1 MSSVGPSGVRRRPS
15 CPGAHPSADDGVSP
29 PAGAASRHCVGSAR
43 SRRRRGRNP
52 QLAAQSV
59 TVVELRVLDGPNLYF
74 TKPAIKL
81 TLGAVPW
88 LALAEERAQRLTRRT
103 GFRPVAAPGTPN
115 SDQRRRY
122 AARFAV
128 HVARL
133 LANATATRL
142 ALPGLPGPQA
152 EEIVI
157 AFVWRRQRA
166 AEA

>member
-1 MSSVGPSGVRRRPS
+1 
-15 CPGAHPSADDGVSP
+15 
-29 PAGAASRHCVGSAR
+29 
-43 SRRRRGRNP
+43 
-52 QLAAQSV
+52 
-59 TVVELRVLDGPNLYF
+59 LYF

-81 TLGAVPW
+81 TLDVVPW

-103 GFRPVAAPGTPN
+103 GFRPVAAPGAPY

-133 LANATATRL
+133 LADATARHL
-142 ALPGLPGPQA
+142 AIRGRPAPGA

-157 AFVWRRQRA
+157 AFVWRRRRA
-166 AEA
+166 AEVFARELAPLLELSLYARRSLPAPIAAPV